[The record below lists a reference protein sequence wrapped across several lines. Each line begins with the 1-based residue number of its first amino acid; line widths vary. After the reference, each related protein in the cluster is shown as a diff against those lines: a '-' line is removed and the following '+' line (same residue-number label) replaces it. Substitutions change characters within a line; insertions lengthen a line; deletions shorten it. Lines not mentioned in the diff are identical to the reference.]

1 VKVQGAFDV
10 VDYYFIIILNCN
22 PKLVWGKMCCKG
34 VAKLKA
40 SNVGYESIQC
50 SPTTMGQI
58 PPESLIMVKR

>member
-1 VKVQGAFDV
+1 VKVQGASDA

-50 SPTTMGQI
+50 FPHYNGTNSTWKFNHG
-58 PPESLIMVKR
+58 